1 MHHLRS
7 GNFENA
13 TITAAEHASRV
24 PQVAT
29 ATTLLSIAKLSGKL
43 ATDQSST
50 TVFTPSTK
58 NNSGSTSSAAAA
70 ALSTSTMG
78 FEASLTSLNA
88 DLAVLRA
95 QELLCEILPK

>member
-58 NNSGSTSSAAAA
+58 NNSGSTSSAAA
-70 ALSTSTMG
+70 STSTMG

-95 QELLCEILPK
+95 QEVLCEILPK